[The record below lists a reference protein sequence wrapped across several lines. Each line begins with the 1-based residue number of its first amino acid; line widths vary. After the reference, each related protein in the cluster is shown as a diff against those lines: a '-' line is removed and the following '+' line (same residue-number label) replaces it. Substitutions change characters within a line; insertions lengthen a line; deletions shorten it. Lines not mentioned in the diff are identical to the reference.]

1 MALNRQLWI
10 AIASVM
16 VIAFISSLFISFQSA
31 QGYFQ
36 EQLRY
41 KNTDNAS
48 ILALSLSRIEKDPV
62 LIDLMLAAQFDTG
75 HYQRLALIGPDG
87 EPIATRERK
96 EPQTQEV
103 PSWFANLAGLEVK
116 PGVAQ
121 VSDGWQ
127 RYGTLYV
134 ESLGGFALEAF
145 WETTIELFFGFL
157 AMAILL
163 ALVGSLVIKR
173 LTRPLVDVVRQ
184 AEALGNQ
191 RFLTTD
197 EPHTLEFR
205 RVVHAMNQ
213 LTGRVQRMLSDERN
227 RVEAM
232 RKRLQQDAVTGVGN
246 RSRFDDV
253 IAGLLS
259 DSDRNARHAIFLLRL
274 TNLEEINRVLGH
286 QETDRLIRTVAG
298 DLTAIAGR
306 YQTQFNSREIV
317 RLNGS
322 DFALVLADALDAES
336 IASELNETMRD
347 RSEHYK
353 DDVAVKT
360 VLSATYF
367 GPDTDRSTILTGL
380 DDGLARAEHRDGIC
394 LEWVADPHQ
403 SQLLYTSDEWR
414 RILGDA
420 IEERAISSVHFPV
433 QSLDGGLIHKEMML
447 RLDVS
452 DTTLTAGQFLPWAR
466 RFGLLPQ
473 LDLAVMQHEFS
484 EPKDSPDSV
493 PIAVNLSIETL
504 LDDRTKRQLVDL
516 LAMVQARGMVLSVE
530 VPERSVLAYPVL
542 FRDFCES
549 VLPMGHSVGI
559 EKAGQRLADVDDL
572 QALGLS
578 YIKLDRSLTADLAS
592 SADKQNYLRGVT
604 GITRAVGATVIAE
617 HVESRDEFDRLADL
631 GVNGAM
637 GPGVG

>member
-16 VIAFISSLFISFQSA
+16 IVAFISSIFISFQSA
-31 QGYFQ
+31 QGYFK

-75 HYQRLALIGPDG
+75 HYQRLELVGPDN
-87 EPIATRERK
+87 ESIAVRERDERRTRE
-96 EPQTQEV
+96 V
-103 PSWFANLAGLEVK
+103 PEWFADLAGLEVK

-127 RYGTLYV
+127 QYGTLYV
-134 ESLGGFALEAF
+134 ESLGGFALEAL
-145 WETTIELFFGFL
+145 WETTVELFFGFL

-163 ALVGSLVIKR
+163 GLAGSLVLKR

-191 RFLTTD
+191 RFVTTN
-197 EPHTLEFR
+197 EPNTLEFR

-213 LTGRVQRMLSDERN
+213 LTGHVQGMLNDARG

-232 RKRLQQDAVTGVGN
+232 RDRLQQDAVTGVGN
-246 RSRFDDV
+246 RNRFDDV

-274 TNLEEINRVLGH
+274 TNLEEINRVLGR

-298 DLTAIAGR
+298 DLAAIAGR
-306 YQTQFNSREIV
+306 YQMQFNSREV
-317 RLNGS
+317 LRLNGS
-322 DFALVLADALDAES
+322 DFALVLADALDARS
-336 IASELNETMRD
+336 IASELNEAMRD

-367 GPDTDRSTILTGL
+367 GVDASRSTILTAL
-380 DDGLARAEHRDGIC
+380 DDGLARAEHRDGIF
-394 LEWVADPHQ
+394 LEWVDDSDHA
-403 SQLLYTSDEWR
+403 QLLYTSDEWR
-414 RILGDA
+414 RILSNA
-420 IEERAISSVHFPV
+420 IAERTFSSVYFPV
-433 QSLDGGLIHKEMML
+433 QSLNGGLIHKEVML
-447 RLDVS
+447 RLDVK
-452 DTTLTAGQFLPWAR
+452 DKTLTAGQFLPWVR

-473 LDLAVMQHEFS
+473 LDLAVLEHEVS
-484 EPKDSPDSV
+484 EVTGVSDAGC
-493 PIAVNLSIETL
+493 IAVNLSIETL
-504 LDDRTKRQLVDL
+504 LDETTRRQLIDL
-516 LAMVQARGMVLSVE
+516 LATGQGQGIALSVE

-549 VLPMGHSVGI
+549 VVPMGHNVGI
-559 EKAGQRLADVDDL
+559 EKAGQRLSDVDDL

-578 YIKLDRSLTADLAS
+578 YIKLDRSLTAGLAD

-604 GITRAVGATVIAE
+604 GITRAVGLTVIAE
-617 HVESRDEFDRLADL
+617 GVQSHDEFDRLVDL
-631 GVNGAM
+631 GVDGAI
-637 GPGVG
+637 GPGID